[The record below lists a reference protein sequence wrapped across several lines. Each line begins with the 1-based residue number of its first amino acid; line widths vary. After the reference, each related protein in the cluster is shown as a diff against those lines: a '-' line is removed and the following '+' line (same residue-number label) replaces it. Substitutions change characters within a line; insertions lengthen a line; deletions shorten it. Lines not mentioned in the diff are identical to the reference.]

1 MTKAPLKHRHPT
13 PPPDSPNTV
22 ELAKAVGRDKPALA
36 GVSGNPKAQMPEKP
50 LAPPLRLRSGQAYS
64 GLCPNASSTALA
76 AIAHAVWHINMLL
89 ALVGM
94 VTFLP
99 LQAAVLDLELPK
111 TGIAVEELAVV
122 VNDSDPMSEKI
133 AEYYRLRRG
142 IPSQNILHVRFAAN
156 TSNLPRNAF
165 KQVRESVL
173 EQTGPHIQAYA
184 LAWTRPYRVD
194 CMSIT
199 SAFAFGFDEA
209 YCSKTCGM
217 TKPSAL
223 FNSASHAPYAD
234 LGIRPAMM
242 LAGKSLEEVKRL
254 IDRGAASDH
263 TYPDRTGYLLNTT
276 DANRT
281 VRAVYF
287 DETVNMLGE
296 AFHLE
301 RLDANSIQGKTDVLF
316 YFTGSAWV
324 EDLASLRFVPG
335 SIADH
340 LTSSGGVLDG
350 SGQMSSLRWLEA
362 GATGSFGTVVEPC
375 NHLQKFPVPT
385 VALWHYAEGD
395 TLLEAY
401 WKSVAWP
408 GEGVFIGEP
417 LAHPFAPSWVDVTED
432 QATLKIFS
440 PRRKQVRLEGSENP
454 VGPYHAIDSYPVS
467 PGMNEIKIHF
477 PESKRYYRVK
487 F

>member
-1 MTKAPLKHRHPT
+1 MIKDPQEYRRQEPSTPGSLNTAELRLGASRLALTGKASFATL
-13 PPPDSPNTV
+13 SSFFYLNSI
-22 ELAKAVGRDKPALA
+22 ALA
-36 GVSGNPKAQMPEKP
+36 TTAQGVWQIPKF
-50 LAPPLRLRSGQAYS
+50 LAVA
-64 GLCPNASSTALA
+64 CMAF
-76 AIAHAVWHINMLL
+76 
-89 ALVGM
+89 
-94 VTFLP
+94 FLP
-99 LQAAVLDLELPK
+99 VQAAVLDLELPK
-111 TGIAVEELAVV
+111 TGIAAEELAVV
-122 VNDSDPMSEKI
+122 VNDNDPMSEKI

-142 IPSQNILHVRFAAN
+142 IPKENILHVRFAAN
-156 TSNLPRNAF
+156 TPNLPRYSF
-165 KQVRESVL
+165 KQLRESVL

-234 LGIRPAMM
+234 LGIRPAML

-276 DANRT
+276 DGNRT
-281 VRAVYF
+281 VRSVFF
-287 DETVNMLGE
+287 DETVKMLGD
-296 AFHLE
+296 AFHFE

-316 YFTGSAWV
+316 YFTGLAWV
-324 EDLASLRFVPG
+324 EDLPSLRFVPG

-340 LTSSGGVLDG
+340 LTSAGGVLDG
-350 SGQMSSLRWLEA
+350 AGQMSSLRWLEA

-385 VALWHYAEGD
+385 VAIWHYAEGD

-417 LAHPFAPSWVDVTED
+417 LAHPFAPSWVDVSQD

-440 PRRKQVRLEGSENP
+440 PERKQARLEESETP
-454 VGPYHAIDSYPVS
+454 VGPYHTLKSYAVA
-467 PGMNEIKIHF
+467 PGMNEIKIRL
-477 PESKRYYRVK
+477 PENNRYYRIK